1 MNGNSYS
8 SRGMASTAPLPR
20 IRKHETD
27 VSNSI
32 TAESGRYVSSREH
45 YVNITLRL
53 PFTTRGLQANFVAL
67 PSPRE
72 MIAETVS
79 EETVIHIGA
88 SDGGPGLPIEAH
100 APPAVTQK

>member
-8 SRGMASTAPLPR
+8 SRGMASTASLPR

-32 TAESGRYVSSREH
+32 TADSGRYGSSREH

-53 PFTTRGLQANFVAL
+53 QFTSQGLKADLVAL
-67 PSPRE
+67 SSPRE

-88 SDGGPGLPIEAH
+88 SDGDRGPHIEAH
-100 APPAVTQK
+100 AHLAVTQK